1 MYLYRR
7 DTANNVMKIFALSD
21 IAVIG
26 AGNQRNIM
34 IVKLTV

>member
-1 MYLYRR
+1 
-7 DTANNVMKIFALSD
+7 MKIFALSD

-26 AGNQRNIM
+26 ACNQSNIM